1 MQIQVKMKIDRSI
14 DCVNECEPLRK
25 YYQFMNNSK
34 YGFVQNM
41 TTGWTG
47 ASNSG
52 TGIVFCPY
60 IPQIFTPSNLYPHVI
75 KPFNLNTEKDEIKT
89 KIRYRQFK
97 RFKATRR

>member
-1 MQIQVKMKIDRSI
+1 MKIDRSI
-14 DCVNECEPLRK
+14 DSVNECEIWRK
-25 YYQFMNNSK
+25 YYQFINNSK
-34 YGFVQNM
+34 YGFIQNI

-60 IPQIFTPSNLYPHVI
+60 TPQIFTPSNLYPHII
-75 KPFNLNTEKDEIKT
+75 KLFNLNPEENEIKT

-97 RFKATRR
+97 RFKTTRR